1 MKLYFIHE
9 LNFPEI
15 LEELFYLEKKRIM
28 EWKLFLNA
36 LKERGLQQPTILK
49 TIFTNMVEL

>member
-9 LNFPEI
+9 LNFPDI
-15 LEELFYLEKKRIM
+15 LEELFYLEKRVM

-36 LKERGLQQPTILK
+36 LEERGLQGPKKFETV
-49 TIFTNMVEL
+49 FTNMIEL